1 MLMTRDQDRV
11 VQRVNDRVSDRD
23 DSAVVE
29 LNFDRLRAIAR
40 RQFRVILLALIVGL
54 CVGITYIYTAVPL
67 FTAQSDIMISTRSVR
82 VVEEVSGAPALQSEA
97 IDSEAELI
105 RSEEI
110 GKRVVETLRLHE
122 DMDFLHTPGDGIL
135 TAAISF
141 LKAQL
146 DLEKWLT
153 AAEEKPVSEEDRKKA
168 ALGQLQENVDIR
180 RVGSTYILRI
190 SYTSSDPRQSA
201 RLANGIAK
209 AYLADQLDRRYESTR
224 RAGDWLQQRVAE
236 LQRQTREADLAIQ
249 RFRAENNLIAAN
261 GRLISEQQ
269 LSELNSQLIL
279 ARAETAR
286 TRARYERI
294 KEITES
300 GKTDAIVGE
309 ALDQPVFN
317 TLRASYLAAAKR
329 AADLSSRFGA
339 EHVQAANLRGEM
351 LQYERLIFEELGR
364 ISASYL
370 SDYEVARS
378 REQSIQNDLN
388 NALGVTAATNETL
401 VTLRELE
408 GRATTYRA
416 LLDNF
421 QRRFEEMTQ
430 QQTFPIADARIIT
443 AADLP
448 SYPSHPRKPL
458 TLVLSLLLGAAAGA
472 GLGLLREYADRGFRT
487 GAQVRNELEL
497 EFLGML
503 PRIKNDDRANP
514 EYGTALVT
522 TRRFVA
528 PAAMRYALDEPLSGF
543 AETLRSVKVA
553 ADITLQ
559 SGDGR
564 IIGIIS
570 TLPGEGKSVTAINLA
585 GLLAR
590 QGKKALLID
599 ADMRNPGLTLRIA
612 PHAQQGLIDNL
623 LNGNPIHNLLLEGT
637 DCGLHFLPCPVK
649 SRIPHTADLLASSAM
664 EMLLRD
670 SAREYDYVVV
680 DCPPLNPVVDIRAA
694 AKNFDGFV
702 CVVEWGQTPRSL
714 VRTALRTEIQVYD
727 RCLGVVLTKVDMDRL
742 GAYADEGS
750 KELFDQ
756 RYSTYLRR

>member
-1 MLMTRDQDRV
+1 MLMTRSQDKAVR
-11 VQRVNDRVSDRD
+11 RVSDRED

-29 LNFDRLRAIAR
+29 LNIERLRAAAR
-40 RQFRVILLALIVGL
+40 RQFRVVLLAAILGL
-54 CVGITYIYTAVPL
+54 CIGIAYIYTAVPL
-67 FTAQSDIMISTRSVR
+67 FTAHSDVMISTRSVR
-82 VVEEVSGAPALQSEA
+82 AVEEVSGAPALQSEA
-97 IDSEAELI
+97 IDSEVELI
-105 RSEEI
+105 RSEQI
-110 GKRVVETLRLHE
+110 GMRVVETLKLHE
-122 DMDFLHTPGDGIL
+122 DVDFMHMPGNGML
-135 TAAISF
+135 TAVINLLSPYI
-141 LKAQL
+141 
-146 DLEKWLT
+146 DLEKWLPAGGET
-153 AAEEKPVSEEDRKKA
+153 PISEENRKKA
-168 ALGQLQENVDIR
+168 ALSQIQDSIDVR
-180 RVGSTYILRI
+180 RVGPTYILRI
-190 SYTSSDPRQSA
+190 SYTSPDPRQSA
-201 RLANGIAK
+201 QLANGIAK
-209 AYLADQLDRRYESTR
+209 AYLTDQLDRRYDSAR

-249 RFRAENNLIAAN
+249 RYRAENNLIAAN

-286 TRARYERI
+286 TRARYQQI
-294 KEITES
+294 KGITES

-339 EHVQAANLRGEM
+339 EHVQATNLRSEM

-378 REQSIQNDLN
+378 REQSLQHDLE
-388 NALGVTAATNETL
+388 NALGVTAAANTTL

-416 LLDNF
+416 LLESF
-421 QRRFEEMTQ
+421 QRRFEETTQ

-458 TLVLSLLLGAAAGA
+458 TLILSLLLGAAAGA

-487 GAQVRNELEL
+487 GAQVRSELDL

-503 PRIKNDDRANP
+503 PRVKNGDDRPNP
-514 EYGTALVT
+514 EHGSALAAT
-522 TRRFVA
+522 CHFTMPA
-528 PAAMRYALDEPLSGF
+528 PMRYAVDEPLSGF

-559 SGDGR
+559 GEDGR
-564 IIGIIS
+564 IIGIAS
-570 TLPGEGKSVTAINLA
+570 TLPGEGKSITAANFA
-585 GLLAR
+585 GLLVR

-599 ADMRNPGLTLRIA
+599 ADIRNPGLTLRTA
-612 PHAQQGLIDNL
+612 PHAEQGLVDNL
-623 LNGNPIHNLLLEGT
+623 LNGTPIRDLLLEGT
-637 DCGLHFLPCPVK
+637 DCGLHFLPCPTRN
-649 SRIPHTADLLASSAM
+649 RIPHTADLLASSAM

-670 SAREYDYVVV
+670 AAREYDYVIV

-694 AKNFDGFV
+694 AKNFDAFLY
-702 CVVEWGQTPRSL
+702 VVEWGRTPRSL
-714 VRTALRTEIQVYD
+714 VRNALTTEVQVYD
-727 RCLGVVLTKVDMDRL
+727 RCLGVVLSKVDMVEL

-750 KELFDQ
+750 KEYFDQ
-756 RYSTYLRR
+756 RYSSYLQR